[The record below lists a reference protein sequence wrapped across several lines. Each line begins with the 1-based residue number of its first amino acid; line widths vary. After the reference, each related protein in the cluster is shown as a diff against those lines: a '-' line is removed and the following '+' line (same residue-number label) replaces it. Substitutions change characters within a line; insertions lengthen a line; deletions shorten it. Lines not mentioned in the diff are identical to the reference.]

1 MDLSEIIG
9 EAGVFLTGRKEP
21 VSEGGLIDFA
31 LFVLLD
37 VASLE
42 CLSYVDSNLW

>member
-9 EAGVFLTGRKEP
+9 EAGVFLTGGKNR
-21 VSEGGLIDFA
+21 SEGGLIDFA

-42 CLSYVDSNLW
+42 CLSSVDSNL